1 MSSQKQIQKKP
12 ITTIS
17 AARSHN
23 SFSSPGFAVQS
34 KANNASAPV
43 QQSGDLKT
51 QLSRATRFGHSLS
64 QMATVQSKAASGQSN
79 QTIQRQAV
87 PEEEPE
93 QMKSEQNAIQRLGE
107 EEEPEQMKSEQN
119 AIQRLGEEE
128 EPEQMK
134 SEQNAI
140 QRLGEEEEP
149 EQMKSEQSIQRLG
162 EEEPEQMKSEQG
174 AIQRQAAPAAP
185 SSSGNSIPGAVRAKM
200 EKSFGT
206 SFGDVNIH
214 TNSAQAKSI
223 GALAYTQGS
232 NVHFAPGRYD
242 PGSASGQSLLGHELT
257 HVVQQ
262 RAGRVPKPTQ
272 NKALP
277 INADTALEKEADDMG
292 AKAARGELVQM
303 PGAGG
308 LSLGG
313 ALPMQNS
320 TEPVQCFLPLL
331 KKMKPLLKKV
341 KKVNKV
347 MGGPAGKAGLMGAV
361 GGGLDA
367 VMGGGGAKEGLMGAA
382 SGGLGSMMGGAA
394 GGAAGGI
401 MGAAS
406 GGLNAAM
413 NGGGVKEGLMGAASG
428 GLGGMMGGAP
438 AGPMNAPAGGKNA
451 KAGNA
456 PAAGGQNAKAGNA
469 PAAGGNRRS
478 GPRKRGRR

>member
-17 AARSHN
+17 GSRSN

-93 QMKSEQNAIQRLGE
+93 QMKSEQSIQRLGE
-107 EEEPEQMKSEQN
+107 
-119 AIQRLGEEE
+119 
-128 EPEQMK
+128 
-134 SEQNAI
+134 
-140 QRLGEEEEP
+140 
-149 EQMKSEQSIQRLG
+149 

-303 PGAGG
+303 PGASG

-331 KKMKPLLKKV
+331 MRL
-341 KKVNKV
+341 
-347 MGGPAGKAGLMGAV
+347 MGGPAGIAQGLMGAAS
-361 GGGLDA
+361 GGLGA
-367 VMGGGGAKEGLMGAA
+367 VMGGGGVKEGLMGAA
-382 SGGLGSMMGGAA
+382 SGGLGSMGGAA

-428 GLGGMMGGAP
+428 GLGSMMGGAP
-438 AGPMNAPAGGKNA
+438 AGPVGNAPAAGGKNA

-456 PAAGGQNAKAGNA
+456 PAAGGKNAKAGNA
-469 PAAGGNRRS
+469 PAAAGNKRS